1 MKAHRV
7 LLFAGSLALGSCGG
21 SSATA
26 PSVPPSSGPKPLP
39 TPTPSAAFLIVRQET
54 SILSYAVQDDGS
66 LSLRST
72 SAAPRNL
79 EILAV
84 PTGRILLGFADVT
97 TCCHSPRDTDLLTYE
112 IAADGGVSLP
122 DKIRLQLEDYPRIRA
137 ATSRSLYMQ
146 TYGRRHAAF
155 YVLPIDGSKGERS
168 FEAAT
173 VDFVTAMAV
182 SPTERVFYAAGGK
195 SEDYAIESYLL
206 GPDGTGEFV
215 QSVTLP
221 SAAVQ
226 LAIHPSGR
234 FVYAA
239 TLDNATPSPGTGQI
253 LIYGA
258 DGAGGLVQAGS
269 VPAAIGALTP
279 HPDGRFL
286 YETRGNEIDLY
297 AVDSGTG
304 ALTRLDRVTTT
315 AVPSSTSR
323 WTADP
328 SGRFLYGTG
337 AGQIW
342 GYAIGTFGSLRFL
355 GSVGTGQGDPI
366 IVTPTTEH

>member
-1 MKAHRV
+1 M
-7 LLFAGSLALGSCGG
+7 AL
-21 SSATA
+21 
-26 PSVPPSSGPKPLP
+26 
-39 TPTPSAAFLIVRQET
+39 
-54 SILSYAVQDDGS
+54 
-66 LSLRST
+66 
-72 SAAPRNL
+72 
-79 EILAV
+79 
-84 PTGRILLGFADVT
+84 
-97 TCCHSPRDTDLLTYE
+97 
-112 IAADGGVSLP
+112 
-122 DKIRLQLEDYPRIRA
+122 
-137 ATSRSLYMQ
+137 
-146 TYGRRHAAF
+146 
-155 YVLPIDGSKGERS
+155 
-168 FEAAT
+168 
-173 VDFVTAMAV
+173 
-182 SPTERVFYAAGGK
+182 SPTERSFYVVGSSSGGSEANVNLEGYRLNADGSSVF
-195 SEDYAIESYLL
+195 I
-206 GPDGTGEFV
+206 

-239 TLDNATPSPGTGQI
+239 TLDNLTPSPGTGQI